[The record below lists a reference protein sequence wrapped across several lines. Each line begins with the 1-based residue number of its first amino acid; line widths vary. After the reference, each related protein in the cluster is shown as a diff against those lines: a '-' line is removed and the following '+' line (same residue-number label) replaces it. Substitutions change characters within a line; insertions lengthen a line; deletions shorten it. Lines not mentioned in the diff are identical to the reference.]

1 MLDRLEAILRRIIGR
16 SGNRNLPLWTLN
28 RKSSAFAVP
37 NAVEW
42 LVRANSDDR
51 AELASVLAGLMRTIG
66 PREWTRLY
74 SSFRSPWIKPED
86 VSKLQRLTR
95 DDAVEMLGVATLSA
109 NGYTREAATNALATL
124 GHPRAVPYL
133 LIQLGDWVP
142 QVRVAAET
150 ALNRLMDTG
159 IASELIEH
167 HDLVEHLASVQ
178 RVDLSAIQASIRDHL
193 QAPYSL
199 VELEAGLDHE
209 RATTRRYCMGLLL
222 ECQDARRDLLDR
234 ILQDPDPV
242 VRRWLAFR
250 VIRGDV
256 QVAEDTL
263 RRLLV
268 DRASSVSTVVLRSLS
283 DEQTVHFTPEL
294 IELSLADARPV
305 RESAQWALKSQG
317 WTHFAEEARS
327 RISSER
333 RDSVAPG
340 WVATLGETGTSAT
353 DYECVSGFVQHP
365 RSRVRAAAVTA
376 LARLDKVPA
385 APFVVERLDDSSGLV
400 RRSAIA
406 ALMDTPRREWQDM
419 ARKLVTSGT
428 AQGQVA
434 ALHLLALHSGWDTI
448 PVLLEAVLSDNPDLT
463 DRAWQALYD
472 WQRRHGTHGWLKP
485 SEPCRRELSA
495 VWPMIIAATEP
506 PKWTG
511 STWEDL
517 RATIDQHLREVGT

>member
-1 MLDRLEAILRRIIGR
+1 MLDRLEAIFRRIIGR
-16 SGNRNLPLWTLN
+16 AGNRDLPLWTL
-28 RKSSAFAVP
+28 RRESSAFAVP

-42 LVRANSDDR
+42 LVCASSGDR

-109 NGYTREAATNALATL
+109 NGHTREAATNALATL

-133 LIQLGDWVP
+133 LIRLGDWVP

-150 ALNRLMDTG
+150 ALHRLMNTG

-167 HDLVEHLASVQ
+167 HNLLVHLASVQ
-178 RVDLSAIQASIRDHL
+178 RVDLTAMQSSIRDHL
-193 QAPYSL
+193 QAPCSL
-199 VELEAGLDHE
+199 GELEAGLDHE
-209 RATTRRYCMGLLL
+209 RATTRRYCMSLLL
-222 ECQDARRDLLDR
+222 GRQDAQLDLVDR
-234 ILQDPDPV
+234 ILQDPDPMI
-242 VRRWLAFR
+242 RRWFAFR
-250 VIRGDV
+250 VVRGDV
-256 QVAEDTL
+256 QVAEGTL

-283 DEQTVHFTPEL
+283 DEQTVHFTQEL
-294 IELSLADARPV
+294 IELSLADVRPV
-305 RESAQWALKSQG
+305 RESARWALKSRG

-327 RISSER
+327 RISSKP
-333 RDSVAPG
+333 RDGVAPG
-340 WVATLGETGTSAT
+340 WVATLGETGTFAT
-353 DYECVSGFVQHP
+353 DYECVSELAHHP
-365 RSRVRAAAVTA
+365 RSRVRAAAITA
-376 LARLDKVPA
+376 LARLDKVRA
-385 APFVVERLDDSSGLV
+385 ARFVAEHLDDSSGLV

-406 ALMDTPRREWQDM
+406 ALSDTPRREWQDT
-419 ARKLVTSGT
+419 ARKLVRSGT
-428 AQGQVA
+428 ARGQVA

-448 PVLLEAVLSDNPDLT
+448 PALLEAVLSDNPDLT
-463 DRAWQALYD
+463 DRAWQALCD
-472 WQRRHGTHGWLKP
+472 WQRRHGTQRWLKP

-495 VWPMIIAATEP
+495 VWPAIAAIEP